1 MFDVINVI
9 PFIFACLLLN
19 ILPGPDSLYIIARSA
34 TQGARAGVVALL
46 GIMSG
51 VSVHIVAAALGLSAL
66 LATSAWA
73 FTVIKVAG
81 CAYLLYL
88 GFSML
93 MAKRP
98 QQDGPEGE
106 QHVKQKVEL
115 PRTASLQRIFAGGF
129 LTNVLNPKVALFFL
143 AFVPQFI
150 PAEVADKTTM
160 FLALGGIFTLTG
172 TSWCL
177 LLVIGT
183 VWLRKRLSGV
193 GRLSFWLNKAAGG
206 LFVYFAVKLGLAS
219 A

>member
-1 MFDVINVI
+1 MFEGINVI

-46 GIMSG
+46 GIMAG

-73 FTVIKVAG
+73 FTVVKVAG

-93 MAKRP
+93 IAK
-98 QQDGPEGE
+98 QQTPPDDG
-106 QHVKQKVEL
+106 QSIEL
-115 PRTASLQRIFAGGF
+115 ARTTSLQRIFAGGF
-129 LTNVLNPKVALFFL
+129 FTNVLNPKVALFFL

-150 PAEVADKTTM
+150 PAEVADKTQM

-183 VWLRKRLSGV
+183 VWLRKRLSGI

>member
-1 MFDVINVI
+1 MLDAINVI

-34 TQGARAGVVALL
+34 TQGGRAGVVALL

-51 VSVHIVAAALGLSAL
+51 VSVHIVGAALGLSAL

-73 FTVIKVAG
+73 FTLIKVAG
-81 CAYLLYL
+81 CVYLLYL
-88 GFSML
+88 GFAML
-93 MAKRP
+93 MAKRETSK
-98 QQDGPEGE
+98 PETGSS
-106 QHVKQKVEL
+106 KLK
-115 PRTASLQRIFAGGF
+115 PASLKRIFTGGF

-150 PAEVADKTTM
+150 PADVADKTQM

-183 VWLRKRLSGV
+183 VWLRNRLAGI
-193 GRLSFWLNKAAGG
+193 GGLSFWLNKAAGG
-206 LFVYFAVKLGLAS
+206 LFVFFAVKLGLAS

>member
-1 MFDVINVI
+1 MFEGINVI

-46 GIMSG
+46 GIMAG

-73 FTVIKVAG
+73 FTVVKVAG

-93 MAKRP
+93 IAK
-98 QQDGPEGE
+98 QQTPPDDA
-106 QHVKQKVEL
+106 QSIEL
-115 PRTASLQRIFAGGF
+115 PRTTSLQRIFAGGF
-129 LTNVLNPKVALFFL
+129 FTNVLNPKVALFFL

-150 PAEVADKTTM
+150 PAEVADKTQM
-160 FLALGGIFTLTG
+160 FLVLGGIFTLTG

-183 VWLRKRLSGV
+183 VWLRKRLSGIS
-193 GRLSFWLNKAAGG
+193 RLSFWLNKAAGG

>member
-1 MFDVINVI
+1 MFDAINVI

-34 TQGARAGVVALL
+34 TQGAKGGVVALL

-51 VSVHIVAAALGLSAL
+51 VSVHIMAAALGLSAL

-73 FTVIKVAG
+73 FTLIKVAG
-81 CAYLLYL
+81 CMYLLYL
-88 GFSML
+88 GFAML
-93 MAKRP
+93 IAKRP
-98 QQDGPEGE
+98 VQETTDALAEIP
-106 QHVKQKVEL
+106 KM
-115 PRTASLQRIFAGGF
+115 ASLGRIFAGGF

-150 PAEVADKTTM
+150 PAEVADKTQM
-160 FLALGGIFTLTG
+160 FLALGGVFTLTG

-183 VWLRKRLSGV
+183 VWLRNRLRGI
-193 GRLSFWLNKAAGG
+193 GGISFWLNKAAGG
-206 LFVYFAVKLGLAS
+206 LFVFFAVKLGLAS

>member
-9 PFIFACLLLN
+9 PFIFACLILN

-98 QQDGPEGE
+98 QQDGAEAE
-106 QHVKQKVEL
+106 QNLEL

-150 PAEVADKTTM
+150 PAEVADKTAM

>member
-1 MFDVINVI
+1 MFDAISLWSFV
-9 PFIFACLLLN
+9 FACLLLN
-19 ILPGPDSLYIIARSA
+19 VLPGPDSLYIIARSA
-34 TQGARAGVVALL
+34 TQGARAGIVALL

-73 FTVIKVAG
+73 FTLIKMAG
-81 CAYLLYL
+81 CVYLLYL

-93 MAKRP
+93 VTKRDNS
-98 QQDGPEGE
+98 QKGE
-106 QHVKQKVEL
+106 TQVDTL
-115 PRTASLQRIFAGGF
+115 NTASFKRIFTGGF

-150 PAEVADKTTM
+150 PAEVADKTQV

-177 LLVIGT
+177 LLVVGT
-183 VWLRKRLSGV
+183 VWLRTRLTGISG
-193 GRLSFWLNKAAGG
+193 LSYWLNKVTGG
-206 LFVYFAVKLGLAS
+206 LFVFFAVKLGLAS

>member
-98 QQDGPEGE
+98 QQGRTETEGE
-106 QHVKQKVEL
+106 LQAKQEVEL
-115 PRTASLQRIFAGGF
+115 PRTASLQRI
-129 LTNVLNPKVALFFL
+129 
-143 AFVPQFI
+143 
-150 PAEVADKTTM
+150 
-160 FLALGGIFTLTG
+160 
-172 TSWCL
+172 
-177 LLVIGT
+177 
-183 VWLRKRLSGV
+183 
-193 GRLSFWLNKAAGG
+193 
-206 LFVYFAVKLGLAS
+206 Y
-219 A
+219 